1 MTCVEVVAVT
11 VGVAGVV
18 GADAAAAD
26 ADAGDIVKADA
37 ARIEKAEKARIS
49 LDMRGTVRTA

>member
-1 MTCVEVVAVT
+1 VTCVEVVAVT

-18 GADAAAAD
+18 GADTVASD

-37 ARIEKAEKARIS
+37 ARIEKTEKARIS
-49 LDMRGTVRTA
+49 LDMRCTVRTA